1 MRHSGPPGNPTRV
14 SERFSLVAVHGN
26 GGGAFR
32 FARMRPFVAPDV
44 DFVPVTL
51 PGFGGRAADPA
62 LHSIRDYAARLGE
75 LVAASPEPRILL
87 GHGIGGSL
95 LLELLQIAP
104 RLAEGVL
111 LHAPVGASLDR
122 RWFPR
127 LMKPL
132 WVREAGKLAF
142 ASPLLRSAWT
152 RLLFRQAP
160 PADYLAEFFAEY
172 RRCQAFAQMFDL
184 ITAEWFAGLAPVRVP
199 SVLLWGARE
208 RVLRAG
214 QHEQFL
220 PLLPGARVH
229 IEPEWDH
236 FPMIEQPAEYADV
249 VTGLARSLL
258 REKLAEAC

>member
-1 MRHSGPPGNPTRV
+1 M

-32 FARMRPFVAPDV
+32 FERMRPHVAADV
-44 DFVPVTL
+44 EFVPVTL
-51 PGFGGRAADPA
+51 PGFGGQAADPD
-62 LHSIRDYAARLGE
+62 LRSIRDYAARLAE
-75 LVAASPEPRILL
+75 LAAACAPPRILL

-95 LLELLQIAP
+95 VLELLQFAP
-104 RLAEGVL
+104 GLAEGVL

-127 LMKPL
+127 LMKPI
-132 WVREAGKLAF
+132 WVREAGKRAF
-142 ASPLLRSAWT
+142 ASPLLRPLWT
-152 RLLFRQAP
+152 RLLFRHAP
-160 PADYLAEFFAEY
+160 PAGYLAEFFGEY
-172 RRCQAFAQMFDL
+172 RRCEAFAQMFDL
-184 ITAEWFAGLAPVRVP
+184 ITAQWFDGLAPVRVP
-199 SVLLWGARE
+199 AVLLWGGRE

-229 IEPEWDH
+229 IEPGWDH
-236 FPMIEQPAEYADV
+236 FPMIEQPEEYAAV

-258 REKLAEAC
+258 RVKVSGAC